1 VDPNRLGVFGM
12 SAGGHLSLMLGT
24 ASDEGDPQAKD
35 PLLRVSNRVQ
45 AVVAFVAPTDLRGI
59 VWSVEGHSPQYDQ
72 FPALDLSVE
81 EAAKV
86 SPLLHV
92 SSDDPPSLLL
102 VGRKDELVPIKHS
115 QDIDAAFK
123 EKNVTSE
130 LVIYNDSSH
139 GLTPQDA
146 KLAFAAMVDWFT
158 KHLAK

>member
-1 VDPNRLGVFGM
+1 M

-24 ASDEGDPQAKD
+24 ASDEGDAQAKD
-35 PLLRVSNRVQ
+35 PLLRVSDRVQ

-92 SSDDPPSLLL
+92 SSDDPPRCCWSAE
-102 VGRKDELVPIKHS
+102 RMNS
-115 QDIDAAFK
+115 FR
-123 EKNVTSE
+123 
-130 LVIYNDSSH
+130 SSTARISMR
-139 GLTPQDA
+139 LSRRRT
-146 KLAFAAMVDWFT
+146 
-158 KHLAK
+158 